1 MMTSFRAVLA
11 TIAVVL
17 AGCSSGSQSPPPAV
31 PLPTID
37 LDPSTMESFAG
48 PYPVVAVLPGLVVQ
62 LDRGRDGGMTTV
74 GLLGAVGADERHCFG
89 AEAAA
94 EAHRLLDGQRVRVV
108 GDSNPGRT
116 DAEGRPLAYVWL
128 ESGRM
133 ANDLLVEGGFAREAA
148 GVEPYAYRSAFA
160 RSEELAR
167 TDGRGLWSAGAC
179 SGNVAKPASR

>member
-1 MMTSFRAVLA
+1 MMTRFRAVLA
-11 TIAVVL
+11 AIAVVL
-17 AGCSSGSQSPPPAV
+17 AGCSSGSQSPPPAA

-62 LDRGRDGGMTTV
+62 LDRGREGGITTV
-74 GLLGAVGADERHCFG
+74 GLLGAVTADERHCFG
-89 AEAAA
+89 PEAAA
-94 EAHRLLDGQRVRVV
+94 ETHRLLDGQRVRVV
-108 GDSNPGRT
+108 GDPGPGRT

-167 TDGRGLWSAGAC
+167 TEGRGLWSAGAC
-179 SGNVAKPASR
+179 SGNMAKPAQR